1 MAKMSYKEFVKMHM
15 KSMNGSPKE
24 KMQQLAMKWNKY
36 KSSLSG
42 GDIQLDPG
50 QTEAKSFKQLLA
62 IPDAAKRPELQLQTP
77 EELAEAVKAS
87 DAKQARKQAK
97 TGNIW
102 SPYQAPIVMPVPE
115 GYPYFL
121 FQHPNK
127 YSANPNQVM
136 VANSQ
141 AQFLKSSIYNQL
153 KSNLKYIA
161 AKTSGYGAS
170 ARDAGIQPKKDFRI
184 VFLFSKPDKDQYVY
198 DAKNADDYMKV
209 LDMCK
214 DSGFIYPTEV
224 LSKQIMDKNAEL
236 ARKLANQDNDTA
248 EYAWGAGARA
258 TQASWEQ
265 SVSEA
270 ESQEA
275 QQEAY
280 FKALA
285 LEQQKEADDANKK
298 SGWDQ
303 FLDVAGDVVKVAAKV
318 LI

>member
-62 IPDAAKRPELQLQTP
+62 IPDAAKRPELQTQGFQ
-77 EELAEAVKAS
+77 ELSDEIQKS
-87 DAKQARKQAK
+87 DAKQAKS
-97 TGNIW
+97 GNIW
-102 SPYQAPIVMPVPE
+102 APYQAPIVMPVPE

-136 VANSQ
+136 VANTQ
-141 AQFLKSSIYNQL
+141 GQFLKSNIYNQL

-224 LSKQIMDKNAEL
+224 LSKQIMDKNAEI
-236 ARKLANQDNDTA
+236 ARKISNQDNDA
-248 EYAWGAGARA
+248 AAYAWKQGAEL
-258 TQASWEQ
+258 TQQSWEQ

-275 QQEAY
+275 QQDAY

-285 LEQQKEADDANKK
+285 LEKQKEADDANKK

-303 FLDVAGDVVKVAAKV
+303 FLDIAGDVAQVAAKV

>member
-1 MAKMSYKEFVKMHM
+1 
-15 KSMNGSPKE
+15 
-24 KMQQLAMKWNKY
+24 
-36 KSSLSG
+36 
-42 GDIQLDPG
+42 
-50 QTEAKSFKQLLA
+50 
-62 IPDAAKRPELQLQTP
+62 
-77 EELAEAVKAS
+77 
-87 DAKQARKQAK
+87 
-97 TGNIW
+97 
-102 SPYQAPIVMPVPE
+102 MPVPE

-136 VANSQ
+136 VANTQ
-141 AQFLKSSIYNQL
+141 GQFLKSSIYNQL

-224 LSKQIMDKNAEL
+224 LSKQIMDKNAEI
-236 ARKLANQDNDTA
+236 ARKISNQDNDA
-248 EYAWGAGARA
+248 AAYAWKQGAEL
-258 TQASWEQ
+258 TQQSWEQ

-280 FKALA
+280 FNALA
-285 LEQQKEADDANKK
+285 LEKQKEADDANKK